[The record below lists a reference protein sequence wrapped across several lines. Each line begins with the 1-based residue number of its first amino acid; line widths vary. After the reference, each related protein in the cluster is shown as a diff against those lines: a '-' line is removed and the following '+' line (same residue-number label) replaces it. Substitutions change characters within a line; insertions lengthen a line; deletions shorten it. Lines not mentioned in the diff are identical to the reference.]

1 VASAAQNE
9 LRRSYAA
16 GLQAYLGDPN
26 ERTLR
31 AAYELGREAVTRELD
46 VLDLALV
53 HHDALAGALRA
64 ADPDDLERVT
74 RSAGDFLVDTLSS
87 FEMIRRAYTEARDA
101 AVLERRQASMLRQL
115 SSLLADASLALDAGS
130 LDEMLRL
137 VAEQARELTRAA
149 CCFAALAGG
158 DGPEVEAAAF
168 DEDDAHAA
176 AFAESADLRALAGLL
191 HSPARAVRMSAG
203 EVAAHPARRALDL
216 HGAGWLGAPLTTLD
230 ERGIG
235 WIQLL
240 ASADAE
246 FTEIDEAVLAHLAQ
260 MTSATVER
268 ARMYSRSRS

>member
-16 GLQAYLGDPN
+16 GLQAYLREPN

-53 HHDALAGALRA
+53 HHEALAAALRA
-64 ADPDDLERVT
+64 ADPGDVERLT
-74 RSAGDFLVDTLSS
+74 RSAADFLLDSLSA

-101 AVLERRQASMLRQL
+101 AALERRQATMLRQL
-115 SSLLADASLALDAGS
+115 SSLLADASIALDASGS

-149 CCFAALAGG
+149 CCVAALT
-158 DGPEVEAAAF
+158 DGPEIEAASF
-168 DEDDAHAA
+168 EEDDEHAA
-176 AFAESADLRALAGLL
+176 AFVRSASRAL
-191 HSPARAVRMSAG
+191 RMSCD
-203 EVAAHPARRALDL
+203 ELAARDVDPGR
-216 HGAGWLGAPLTTLD
+216 GWLAAPLTTLD
-230 ERGIG
+230 ERRIG

-240 ASADAE
+240 AAAGTD
-246 FTEIDEAVLAHLAQ
+246 FTEVDEAVLAHLAQ

-268 ARMYSRSRS
+268 ARMYSR

>member
-16 GLQAYLGDPN
+16 GLQAYLREPN

-53 HHDALAGALRA
+53 HHEALAAALRA
-64 ADPDDLERVT
+64 ADPDDVERVI
-74 RSAGDFLVDTLSS
+74 RSAGDFLAESLSA

-101 AVLERRQASMLRQL
+101 AALERRQASMLRQL

-149 CCFAALAGG
+149 CCVAALGG
-158 DGPEVEAAAF
+158 SDGPEVEAASF
-168 DEDDAHAA
+168 DEDDEHAA
-176 AFAESADLRALAGLL
+176 AFVESADLHALSGVLQ
-191 HSPARAVRMSAG
+191 SPARAVRMSGDELAG
-203 EVAAHPARRALDL
+203 RHLDL
-216 HGAGWLGAPLTTLD
+216 RGAGWLAAPLTTLD
-230 ERGIG
+230 ERQIG

-240 ASADAE
+240 ASAGAE

>member
-1 VASAAQNE
+1 VHSPAQNE
-9 LRRSYAA
+9 LRRSYAS
-16 GLQAYLGDPN
+16 GLHAYLHDPN

-53 HHDALAGALRA
+53 HHEALATALRA
-64 ADPDDLERVT
+64 ADTDDLERLA
-74 RSAGDFLVDTLSS
+74 RSAGDFLAESLSA

-101 AVLERRQASMLRQL
+101 AALERRQASMLRQL

-130 LDEMLRL
+130 LDEMVRL

-149 CCFAALAGG
+149 CCVAALEGV
-158 DGPEVEAAAF
+158 DESEVEAAASDDG
-168 DEDDAHAA
+168 DERAA
-176 AFAESADLRALAGLL
+176 AFAGSAGL
-191 HSPARAVRMSAG
+191 PAFAGVVRTAGRAVRMSG
-203 EVAAHPARRALDL
+203 EGLAAHPASRHLDFR
-216 HGAGWLGAPLTTLD
+216 GGWLAAPLTTLD
-230 ERGIG
+230 ERQIG

-240 ASADAE
+240 AGAGAD

-268 ARMYSRSRS
+268 ARMYSR

>member
-1 VASAAQNE
+1 MASAAQNE

-16 GLQAYLGDPN
+16 GLQAYLRDPN

-53 HHDALAGALRA
+53 HHEALAAALRPPGPG
-64 ADPDDLERVT
+64 DVERVT
-74 RSAGDFLVDTLSS
+74 RSAGDFLVESLSA

-101 AVLERRQASMLRQL
+101 AALERRQASMLRQL
-115 SSLLADASLALDAGS
+115 SNLLADASLALDAGS

-137 VAEQARELTRAA
+137 VVEQARELTGAA
-149 CCFAALAGG
+149 CCVVALAGTG
-158 DGPEVEAAAF
+158 GPELEAAAF
-168 DEDDAHAA
+168 DEDDEHAA
-176 AFAESADLRALAGLL
+176 AFVESADLRALSDVLNSGGARRGDGLL
-191 HSPARAVRMSAG
+191 A
-203 EVAAHPARRALDL
+203 
-216 HGAGWLGAPLTTLD
+216 APLTTLD
-230 ERGIG
+230 ERQIG

-240 ASADAE
+240 ASAGAE

>member
-9 LRRSYAA
+9 LRRSYAV
-16 GLQAYLGDPN
+16 GLQAYLREPK

-31 AAYELGREAVTRELD
+31 AAYELGREAVTRQLD

-53 HHDALAGALRA
+53 HHEALAEALRA
-64 ADPDDLERVT
+64 ADPDDLERVI
-74 RSAGDFLVDTLSS
+74 RSAGDFLVDSLSA

-101 AVLERRQASMLRQL
+101 AALERRQASMLRQL
-115 SSLLADASLALDAGS
+115 SNLLADASLALDAGS

-149 CCFAALAGG
+149 CCVAVLGRS

-168 DEDDAHAA
+168 DEDDEHAA
-176 AFAESADLRALAGLL
+176 AFAASAGLPALA
-191 HSPARAVRMSAG
+191 ADRAVRISGG
-203 EVAAHPARRALDL
+203 ELAAHPASRHLDL
-216 HGAGWLGAPLTTLD
+216 RGAGWLAAPLTTLD
-230 ERGIG
+230 ERQIG

-240 ASADAE
+240 AAPGAD

-268 ARMYSRSRS
+268 ARMYSRSGS

>member
-16 GLQAYLGDPN
+16 GLQAYLREPN

-53 HHDALAGALRA
+53 HHEALAAALRA
-64 ADPDDLERVT
+64 ADADDLERVT
-74 RSAGDFLVDTLSS
+74 RSAGEFLVDSLSA

-101 AVLERRQASMLRQL
+101 AALERRQASMLRQL
-115 SSLLADASLALDAGS
+115 SNLLGDASLAMDAGS

-137 VAEQARELTRAA
+137 VAEQGRELTQAA
-149 CCFAALAGG
+149 CCVAALTAT

-168 DEDDAHAA
+168 DDDDEHAA
-176 AFAESADLRALAGLL
+176 AFVGSTALPALAGVVR
-191 HSPARAVRMSAG
+191 SAGRAVRMSGDAL
-203 EVAAHPARRALDL
+203 ADHPASRHLDL
-216 HGAGWLGAPLTTLD
+216 RGGWLAAPLTTLD
-230 ERGIG
+230 ERQIG
-235 WIQLL
+235 WMQLL
-240 ASADAE
+240 AGADAE
-246 FTEIDEAVLAHLAQ
+246 FTEIDEAVVAHVAQ

-268 ARMYSRSRS
+268 ARMYSR

>member
-16 GLQAYLGDPN
+16 GLQAYLRDPN

-53 HHDALAGALRA
+53 HHEALATALRA
-64 ADPDDLERVT
+64 DSSDVERVT
-74 RSAGDFLVDTLSS
+74 PSAGEFLVESLSA

-101 AVLERRQASMLRQL
+101 AALERRQASMLRQL
-115 SSLLADASLALDAGS
+115 SNLLADASLALDAGS
-130 LDEMLRL
+130 LEEMLRL
-137 VAEQARELTRAA
+137 VVEQARELTRAA
-149 CCFAALAGG
+149 CCVAALAGN
-158 DGPEVEAAAF
+158 DGPDVEAAAF
-168 DEDDAHAA
+168 DEDDEHAA
-176 AFAESADLRALAGLL
+176 AFVESARLPALAGAP
-191 HSPARAVRMSAG
+191 SSGRAVRLSG
-203 EVAAHPARRALDL
+203 DELAAHPATRHLDL
-216 HGAGWLGAPLTTLD
+216 RGAGWLAAPLKTLD
-230 ERGIG
+230 ERQIG

-240 ASADAE
+240 ASAGAE
-246 FTEIDEAVLAHLAQ
+246 FTEIDEAMLAHLAQ

>member
-1 VASAAQNE
+1 MASPAQNE
-9 LRRSYAA
+9 LRSSYAA
-16 GLQAYLGDPN
+16 GLQAYLRDPN
-26 ERTLR
+26 EHTLH

-53 HHDALAGALRA
+53 HHEALAAALCA
-64 ADPDDLERVT
+64 ADPDELERLT
-74 RSAGDFLVDTLSS
+74 RSAGDFLVESLSA

-101 AVLERRQASMLRQL
+101 AALERRQASMLRQL
-115 SSLLADASLALDAGS
+115 SSLLTDASLALDAGS

-149 CCFAALAGG
+149 CCVAALAGTG
-158 DGPEVEAAAF
+158 GPELEAAAF
-168 DEDDAHAA
+168 DEDDEHAA
-176 AFAESADLRALAGLL
+176 AFVESADLRALSGVL
-191 HSPARAVRMSAG
+191 HSPARR
-203 EVAAHPARRALDL
+203 
-216 HGAGWLGAPLTTLD
+216 GAGWLAAPLTTLD
-230 ERGIG
+230 ERQIG

-240 ASADAE
+240 ASPDAE

>member
-16 GLQAYLGDPN
+16 GLQAYLRVPN

-53 HHDALAGALRA
+53 HHEALATALRA
-64 ADPDDLERVT
+64 ADVDGLERLT
-74 RSAGDFLVDTLSS
+74 RSAGDFLVESLSA

-101 AVLERRQASMLRQL
+101 AALERRQANMLRQL
-115 SSLLADASLALDAGS
+115 SSLLADASLAMDAGS

-137 VAEQARELTRAA
+137 VAEQARELTGAA
-149 CCFAALAGG
+149 CCVVALTATG
-158 DGPEVEAAAF
+158 GPEIEAAAF
-168 DEDDAHAA
+168 DEDDEDAA
-176 AFAESADLRALAGLL
+176 AFARSAERGELARIVR
-191 HSPARAVRMSAG
+191 SAARTVRMSRD
-203 EVAAHPARRALDL
+203 ELAAHPASRHVHL
-216 HGAGWLGAPLTTLD
+216 AGSWLATPLTTLD
-230 ERGIG
+230 ERQIG
-235 WIQLL
+235 WIQLV
-240 ASADAE
+240 ATTPDAE

-268 ARMYSRSRS
+268 AWMYSR

>member
-1 VASAAQNE
+1 MASAAQNE

-16 GLQAYLGDPN
+16 GLQAYLRDPN

-53 HHDALAGALRA
+53 HHEALAAELRA
-64 ADPDDLERVT
+64 ADVDDLERLT
-74 RSAGDFLVDTLSS
+74 RSAGDFLVESLSA

-101 AVLERRQASMLRQL
+101 AALERRQASMLRQL
-115 SSLLADASLALDAGS
+115 SSLLADASLAMDAGS

-137 VAEQARELTRAA
+137 VAEQARELTGAA
-149 CCFAALAGG
+149 CCIAALEGTG
-158 DGPEVEAAAF
+158 GPEGEAAAF
-168 DEDDAHAA
+168 DDDDERAA
-176 AFAESADLRALAGLL
+176 AFVQAAVLPALAGG
-191 HSPARAVRMSAG
+191 RAVRMSG
-203 EVAAHPARRALDL
+203 DDLAAHPASRHLDL
-216 HGAGWLGAPLTTLD
+216 RGGGWLAAPLTTLD
-230 ERGIG
+230 ERQIG

-240 ASADAE
+240 GRAGAE

>member
-16 GLQAYLGDPN
+16 GLQAYLRDPN

-53 HHDALAGALRA
+53 HHEALAGALRA
-64 ADPDDLERVT
+64 ADEVDRVI
-74 RSAGDFLVDTLSS
+74 RSAGDFLVESLSA

-101 AVLERRQASMLRQL
+101 AALERRQTSMLRQL

-149 CCFAALAGG
+149 CCVAALAGT
-158 DGPEVEAAAF
+158 DGPEVEAASY
-168 DEDDAHAA
+168 DEDDEHAA
-176 AFAESADLRALAGLL
+176 AFAGSTGLPALA
-191 HSPARAVRMSAG
+191 SDRAVRMSG
-203 EVAAHPARRALDL
+203 DELAAHPATRRLNL
-216 HGAGWLGAPLTTLD
+216 RGAGWLAAPLTTLD
-230 ERGIG
+230 ERQIG

-240 ASADAE
+240 AGPGTE